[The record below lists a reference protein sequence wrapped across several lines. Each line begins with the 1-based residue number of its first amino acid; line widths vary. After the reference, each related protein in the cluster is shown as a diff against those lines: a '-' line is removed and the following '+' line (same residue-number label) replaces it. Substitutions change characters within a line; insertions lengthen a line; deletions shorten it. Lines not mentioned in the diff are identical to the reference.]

1 MYFSLCLCYNL
12 VEYGDYDIK
21 KEVRKMNEQN
31 NLNTVPNAQPAP
43 APSPAPAPAPAP
55 SPAPVAQP
63 TPVAAPAPAPAPV
76 PQAPVAEPAPAPV
89 ASPAPAPAQADIVPS
104 EPINPIANNAT
115 VQPAAQPAAPAPA
128 QPQPMQPVVPTTSA
142 GFVPNGAP
150 LQPKKK
156 NVPLIVGIVVAVI
169 AVLAA
174 VGYFVVYPLVIQKM
188 TTPKK
193 VYEIAI
199 QNITKEINTKVN
211 DAVHEKTFIELS
223 LGVDSN
229 MEMISAFSGYT
240 YGFNVGGDPVNKS
253 AQVGLFMKNST
264 VEYSLYEYIKD
275 NKKYSRYSTDQ
286 VLNYLGEM
294 TEEEMNDLFGSLQES
309 LTESSVTNEEAT
321 YIINKISELIIS
333 GMEEDKFS
341 REETTI
347 KLNGESIKVLNN
359 KYVID
364 DAGIEKMAKHILDGL
379 KSDEKAVK
387 ILAKMS
393 DVTEEDM
400 KKQLTYEENK
410 EEDSEGTED
419 KGEPTTLTMNLY
431 TSTKGAESYGFAIN
445 DDKGNL
451 KIHYY
456 TTEKAFELGLYSK
469 TKDEETNKDT
479 ENTIT
484 ALGVAR
490 DKGTSVDVTVNGKK
504 IMNLLI
510 TENTDTKLALTYEI
524 FVDEQ
529 NSITGSFKMSI
540 DENDKRSK
548 ILYEFTMK
556 AGDQYINLELNL
568 LNDWTTEV
576 ANINTGSAVQ
586 VTEADIQAKSQQ
598 LLGQIMQTPVGML
611 LQTLSSMS
619 SGGLQDYYEDD
630 YNAIGTGDVVITPD
644 DPDVTIPVA

>member
-1 MYFSLCLCYNL
+1 
-12 VEYGDYDIK
+12 
-21 KEVRKMNEQN
+21 MNEQN

-55 SPAPVAQP
+55 SPAPAPVAQP
-63 TPVAAPAPAPAPV
+63 TPVAAPAPAPAPVQPAAPAPAPAPV

-359 KYVID
+359 KYIID

-510 TENTDTKLALTYEI
+510 TENTDTKLALTYEV

>member
-1 MYFSLCLCYNL
+1 
-12 VEYGDYDIK
+12 
-21 KEVRKMNEQN
+21 MNEQN

-43 APSPAPAPAPAP
+43 APAPTPAFAPSPAPA
-55 SPAPVAQP
+55 PAPVAQP

-76 PQAPVAEPAPAPV
+76 QPAAPAPAPAPQAPVAAPAPTPV
-89 ASPAPAPAQADIVPS
+89 ASPAPAPVQADIVPS

-128 QPQPMQPVVPTTSA
+128 QPQPMQPVVPTTTA

-240 YGFNVGGDPVNKS
+240 YGFNFGGDSVNKS

-321 YIINKISELIIS
+321 YVINKISELIIS

-347 KLNGESIKVLNN
+347 KVNGESIKVLNN
-359 KYVID
+359 KYTID

-431 TSTKGAESYGFAIN
+431 TSTKGAETYGFAIN

-490 DKGTSVDVTVNGKK
+490 DKGTSVDVTVNDKK

-510 TENTDTKLALTYEI
+510 TENTDTKLALTYEV
-524 FVDEQ
+524 FVDEN

-568 LNDWTTEV
+568 LNDWTSEV

-598 LLGQIMQTPVGML
+598 LVGQIMQTPVGML

-619 SGGLQDYYEDD
+619 SGGIQDFYDD
-630 YNAIGTGDVVITPD
+630 SYNSIGTGDVVITLD
-644 DPDVTIPVA
+644 DPDVTIPVIGE

>member
-1 MYFSLCLCYNL
+1 
-12 VEYGDYDIK
+12 
-21 KEVRKMNEQN
+21 MNEQN

-43 APSPAPAPAPAP
+43 APTPTPAPSTAPAP
-55 SPAPVAQP
+55 SPAPAPVAQP
-63 TPVAAPAPAPAPV
+63 TPVDAPAPAPI
-76 PQAPVAEPAPAPV
+76 QPVAPAPAPQEPVAAPAPTPV
-89 ASPAPAPAQADIVPS
+89 ASPAPAPVQADIVPS

-115 VQPAAQPAAPAPA
+115 VQPAVQPAAPAPA
-128 QPQPMQPVVPTTSA
+128 QPQPMQPVAPTTTA

-174 VGYFVVYPLVIQKM
+174 VGYFVVYPMIIQKM
-188 TTPKK
+188 NTPQM

-199 QNITKEINTKVN
+199 QNLTKEINAKVN

-286 VLNYLGEM
+286 VLNYIGEM

-309 LTESSVTNEEAT
+309 LTETGVTNEEAT
-321 YIINKISELIIS
+321 YVINKISELIIS
-333 GMEEDKFS
+333 SMEEDKFS

-347 KLNGESIKVLNN
+347 KVNDENIKVLNN
-359 KYVID
+359 KYTVD
-364 DAGIEKMAKHILDGL
+364 NAGIEKMVKHILDGL
-379 KSDEKAVK
+379 KSDEQAIK
-387 ILAKMS
+387 ILAKIS
-393 DVTEEDM
+393 GVTEEDM
-400 KKQLTYEENK
+400 KKQLTYEEK
-410 EEDSEGTED
+410 KEDSQDTED
-419 KGEPTTLTMNLY
+419 KEESTTLTMNLY
-431 TSTKGAESYGFAIN
+431 TSTKGAELYGFAIN
-445 DDKGNL
+445 DDKGSL

-456 TTEKAFELGLYSK
+456 ATEKAFEFELYSK
-469 TKDEETNKDT
+469 TKDEETNKDA
-479 ENTIT
+479 ENTINV
-484 ALGVAR
+484 LGVAR
-490 DKGTSVDVTVNGKK
+490 DKGTSVDVTVNSKK

-510 TENTDTKLALTYEI
+510 TENTETKFALTYEI
-524 FVDEQ
+524 FVDEN
-529 NSITGSFKMSI
+529 NSVTGSFKVSI

-568 LNDWTTEV
+568 LSDWTSEV

-586 VTEADIQAKSQQ
+586 VTAADLEAKSQQ

-619 SGGLQDYYEDD
+619 SGGVQDYYSDD

-644 DPDVTIPVA
+644 DPDVTISVIG

>member
-1 MYFSLCLCYNL
+1 
-12 VEYGDYDIK
+12 
-21 KEVRKMNEQN
+21 MNEQN

-63 TPVAAPAPAPAPV
+63 TPVAAPAPAPAPAPVQPAAPAPAPAPV

-89 ASPAPAPAQADIVPS
+89 ASPAPAPVQADIVPS

-240 YGFNVGGDPVNKS
+240 YGLNVGGDPVNKS

-347 KLNGESIKVLNN
+347 KINGESIKVLNN
-359 KYVID
+359 KYIID

-510 TENTDTKLALTYEI
+510 TENTDTKLTLTYEV

-630 YNAIGTGDVVITPD
+630 YNSIGTGDVVITPD

>member
-1 MYFSLCLCYNL
+1 
-12 VEYGDYDIK
+12 
-21 KEVRKMNEQN
+21 MNEQN

-55 SPAPVAQP
+55 SPAPAPVAQP
-63 TPVAAPAPAPAPV
+63 TPVAAPAPAPAPAQPAAPAPAPAPV

-115 VQPAAQPAAPAPA
+115 VQPAAQPAAPAPS
-128 QPQPMQPVVPTTSA
+128 QPQPMQPVAPTTSA

-347 KLNGESIKVLNN
+347 KINGESIKVLNN

-510 TENTDTKLALTYEI
+510 TENTDTKLTLTYEV

-568 LNDWTTEV
+568 LSDWTTEV

-611 LQTLSSMS
+611 LQTLSSMY
-619 SGGLQDYYEDD
+619 SGGVQDYYEDD

-644 DPDVTIPVA
+644 DPDVTIPVIGE

>member
-1 MYFSLCLCYNL
+1 
-12 VEYGDYDIK
+12 
-21 KEVRKMNEQN
+21 
-31 NLNTVPNAQPAP
+31 
-43 APSPAPAPAPAP
+43 
-55 SPAPVAQP
+55 
-63 TPVAAPAPAPAPV
+63 
-76 PQAPVAEPAPAPV
+76 
-89 ASPAPAPAQADIVPS
+89 
-104 EPINPIANNAT
+104 
-115 VQPAAQPAAPAPA
+115 
-128 QPQPMQPVVPTTSA
+128 MQPVVPTTSA

-240 YGFNVGGDPVNKS
+240 YGLNVGGDPVNKS

-347 KLNGESIKVLNN
+347 KINGESIKVLNN
-359 KYVID
+359 KYIID

-510 TENTDTKLALTYEI
+510 TENTDTKLTLTYEV

-630 YNAIGTGDVVITPD
+630 YNSIGTGDVVITPD

>member
-1 MYFSLCLCYNL
+1 
-12 VEYGDYDIK
+12 
-21 KEVRKMNEQN
+21 MNEQN

>member
-1 MYFSLCLCYNL
+1 
-12 VEYGDYDIK
+12 
-21 KEVRKMNEQN
+21 MNEQN

-43 APSPAPAPAPAP
+43 APS
-55 SPAPVAQP
+55 
-63 TPVAAPAPAPAPV
+63 PAPAPAPV

-89 ASPAPAPAQADIVPS
+89 ASPAPAPVQADIVPS

-240 YGFNVGGDPVNKS
+240 YGLNVGGDPVNKS

-359 KYVID
+359 KYIID

-510 TENTDTKLALTYEI
+510 TENTDTKLTLTYEV

-630 YNAIGTGDVVITPD
+630 YNSIGTGDVVITPD

>member
-1 MYFSLCLCYNL
+1 
-12 VEYGDYDIK
+12 
-21 KEVRKMNEQN
+21 MNEQN

-63 TPVAAPAPAPAPV
+63 TPVAAPAPAPAPAPVQPAAPAPAPAPV

-89 ASPAPAPAQADIVPS
+89 ASPAPAPVQADIVPS

-240 YGFNVGGDPVNKS
+240 YGLNVGGDPVNKS

-359 KYVID
+359 KYIID

-510 TENTDTKLALTYEI
+510 TENTDTKLTLTYEV

-630 YNAIGTGDVVITPD
+630 YNSIGTGDVVITPD

>member
-1 MYFSLCLCYNL
+1 
-12 VEYGDYDIK
+12 
-21 KEVRKMNEQN
+21 MNEQN

-43 APSPAPAPAPAP
+43 APAPTPAPAP
-55 SPAPVAQP
+55 SPAPAPAPVAQP

-76 PQAPVAEPAPAPV
+76 QPAAPAPAPAPQAPVAAPAPTPV
-89 ASPAPAPAQADIVPS
+89 ASPAPAPVQADIVPS

-128 QPQPMQPVVPTTSA
+128 QPQPMQPVVPTTTA

-240 YGFNVGGDPVNKS
+240 YGFNFGGDSVNKS

-321 YIINKISELIIS
+321 YVINKISELIIS

-347 KLNGESIKVLNN
+347 KVNGESIKVLNN
-359 KYVID
+359 KYTID

-431 TSTKGAESYGFAIN
+431 TSTKGAETYGFAIN

-490 DKGTSVDVTVNGKK
+490 DKGTSVDVTVNDKK

-510 TENTDTKLALTYEI
+510 TENTDTKLALTYEV
-524 FVDEQ
+524 FVDEN

-568 LNDWTTEV
+568 LNDWTSEV

-598 LLGQIMQTPVGML
+598 LVGQIMQTPVGML

-619 SGGLQDYYEDD
+619 SGGVQDYYDD
-630 YNAIGTGDVVITPD
+630 SYNSIGTGDVVITPD
-644 DPDVTIPVA
+644 DPDVTIPVIGE

>member
-1 MYFSLCLCYNL
+1 
-12 VEYGDYDIK
+12 
-21 KEVRKMNEQN
+21 MNEQN

-76 PQAPVAEPAPAPV
+76 QPAAPAPAPAPVPQAPVAEPAPAPV
-89 ASPAPAPAQADIVPS
+89 ASPAPAPVQADIVPS

-240 YGFNVGGDPVNKS
+240 YGLNVGGDPVNKS

-347 KLNGESIKVLNN
+347 KINGESIKVLNN
-359 KYVID
+359 KYIID

-510 TENTDTKLALTYEI
+510 TENTDTKLTLTYEV

-630 YNAIGTGDVVITPD
+630 YNSIGTGDVVITPD

>member
-1 MYFSLCLCYNL
+1 
-12 VEYGDYDIK
+12 
-21 KEVRKMNEQN
+21 MNEQN

-55 SPAPVAQP
+55 SPAPAPVAQP
-63 TPVAAPAPAPAPV
+63 TPVAAPAPAPAPAPVQPAAPAPAPAPV

-347 KLNGESIKVLNN
+347 KINGESIKVLNN

-393 DVTEEDM
+393 DVTEEEM
-400 KKQLTYEENK
+400 KKQLTYEKNK

>member
-1 MYFSLCLCYNL
+1 
-12 VEYGDYDIK
+12 
-21 KEVRKMNEQN
+21 MNEQN

-55 SPAPVAQP
+55 SPAPAPVAQP

-115 VQPAAQPAAPAPA
+115 VQPAAQPAAPAPS
-128 QPQPMQPVVPTTSA
+128 QPQPMQPVAPTTSA

-347 KLNGESIKVLNN
+347 KINGESIKVLNN

-510 TENTDTKLALTYEI
+510 TENTDTKLTLTYEV

-568 LNDWTTEV
+568 LSDWTTEV

-611 LQTLSSMS
+611 LQTLSSMY
-619 SGGLQDYYEDD
+619 SGGVQDYYEDD

-644 DPDVTIPVA
+644 DPDVTIPVIGE

>member
-1 MYFSLCLCYNL
+1 
-12 VEYGDYDIK
+12 
-21 KEVRKMNEQN
+21 MNEQN

-55 SPAPVAQP
+55 SPAPAPVAQP
-63 TPVAAPAPAPAPV
+63 TPVAAPAPAPAPVQPAAPAPAPAPV

-359 KYVID
+359 KYIID

-510 TENTDTKLALTYEI
+510 TENTDTKLALTYEV

-586 VTEADIQAKSQQ
+586 VTEAEIQAKSQQ

-630 YNAIGTGDVVITPD
+630 YNSIGTGDVVITPD

>member
-1 MYFSLCLCYNL
+1 
-12 VEYGDYDIK
+12 
-21 KEVRKMNEQN
+21 MNEQN

-55 SPAPVAQP
+55 SPAPAPVAQP
-63 TPVAAPAPAPAPV
+63 TPVAAPAPAPAPAPVQPAAPAPAPAPV

-115 VQPAAQPAAPAPA
+115 VQPAAQPAAPAPE

-359 KYVID
+359 KYIID

-410 EEDSEGTED
+410 
-419 KGEPTTLTMNLY
+419 
-431 TSTKGAESYGFAIN
+431 
-445 DDKGNL
+445 
-451 KIHYY
+451 
-456 TTEKAFELGLYSK
+456 
-469 TKDEETNKDT
+469 
-479 ENTIT
+479 
-484 ALGVAR
+484 
-490 DKGTSVDVTVNGKK
+490 
-504 IMNLLI
+504 
-510 TENTDTKLALTYEI
+510 
-524 FVDEQ
+524 
-529 NSITGSFKMSI
+529 
-540 DENDKRSK
+540 
-548 ILYEFTMK
+548 
-556 AGDQYINLELNL
+556 
-568 LNDWTTEV
+568 
-576 ANINTGSAVQ
+576 
-586 VTEADIQAKSQQ
+586 
-598 LLGQIMQTPVGML
+598 
-611 LQTLSSMS
+611 
-619 SGGLQDYYEDD
+619 
-630 YNAIGTGDVVITPD
+630 
-644 DPDVTIPVA
+644 

>member
-1 MYFSLCLCYNL
+1 
-12 VEYGDYDIK
+12 
-21 KEVRKMNEQN
+21 MNEQN

-55 SPAPVAQP
+55 SPAPAPVAQP
-63 TPVAAPAPAPAPV
+63 TPVAAPAPAPAPAQPAAPAPAPAPV

-89 ASPAPAPAQADIVPS
+89 ASPAPAPVQADIVPS

-240 YGFNVGGDPVNKS
+240 YGLNVGGDPVNKS

-347 KLNGESIKVLNN
+347 KINGESIKVLNN
-359 KYVID
+359 KYIID

-510 TENTDTKLALTYEI
+510 TENTDTKLTLTYEV

-630 YNAIGTGDVVITPD
+630 YNSIGTGDVVITPD

>member
-1 MYFSLCLCYNL
+1 
-12 VEYGDYDIK
+12 
-21 KEVRKMNEQN
+21 MNEQN

-43 APSPAPAPAPAP
+43 APAPTPAPAP
-55 SPAPVAQP
+55 SPAPAPAPVAQP

-76 PQAPVAEPAPAPV
+76 QPAAPAPAPAPQAPVAAPAPTPV
-89 ASPAPAPAQADIVPS
+89 ASPAPAPVQADIVPS

-128 QPQPMQPVVPTTSA
+128 QPQPMQPVVPTTTA

-240 YGFNVGGDPVNKS
+240 YGFNFGGDSVNKS

-286 VLNYLGEM
+286 ALNYLGEM

-321 YIINKISELIIS
+321 YVINKISELIIS

-347 KLNGESIKVLNN
+347 KVNGESIKVLNN
-359 KYVID
+359 KYTID

-410 EEDSEGTED
+410 EEDEEGTED

-431 TSTKGAESYGFAIN
+431 TSTKGAETYGFAIN

-490 DKGTSVDVTVNGKK
+490 DKGTSVDVTVNDKK

-510 TENTDTKLALTYEI
+510 TENTDTKLALTYEV
-524 FVDEQ
+524 FVDEN

-568 LNDWTTEV
+568 LNDWTSEV

-598 LLGQIMQTPVGML
+598 LVGQIMQTPVGML

-619 SGGLQDYYEDD
+619 SGGVQDYYDD
-630 YNAIGTGDVVITPD
+630 SYNSIGTGDVVITPD
-644 DPDVTIPVA
+644 DPDVTIPVIGE

>member
-1 MYFSLCLCYNL
+1 
-12 VEYGDYDIK
+12 
-21 KEVRKMNEQN
+21 MNEQN
-31 NLNTVPNAQPAP
+31 NLNTVANAQPAP

-63 TPVAAPAPAPAPV
+63 TPVAAPAPAPAPAPVQPAAPAPAPAPV

-89 ASPAPAPAQADIVPS
+89 ASPAPAPVQADIVPS

-240 YGFNVGGDPVNKS
+240 YGLNVGGDPVNKS

-347 KLNGESIKVLNN
+347 KINGESIKVLNN
-359 KYVID
+359 KYIID

-510 TENTDTKLALTYEI
+510 TENTDTKLTLTYEV

-630 YNAIGTGDVVITPD
+630 YNSIGTGDVVITPD